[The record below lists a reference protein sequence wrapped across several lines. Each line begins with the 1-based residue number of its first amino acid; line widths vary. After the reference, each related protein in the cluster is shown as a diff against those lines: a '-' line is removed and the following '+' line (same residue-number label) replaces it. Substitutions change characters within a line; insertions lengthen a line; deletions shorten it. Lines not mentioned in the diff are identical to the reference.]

1 MEEVILFE
9 NKEEAFQVLGEREIK
24 KIRVGNKE
32 YGINRFNNEIFVFDI
47 ACPHAAYDLTT
58 GKTSPLGTI
67 VCPWHNYQ
75 FYLSNGK
82 ESQDRC
88 KQLKVEKVHTNQ
100 LGNLCFILW

>member
-9 NKEEAFQVLGEREIK
+9 NQKQAYQILSERTIK
-24 KIRVGNKE
+24 KVRLDNKE
-32 YGINRFNNEIFVFDI
+32 FGINRFNNDIYIFDV

-75 FYLSNGK
+75 FSLSNGE
-82 ESQDRC
+82 ESERRC
-88 KQLKVEKVHTNQ
+88 NKLKIKKAYLNDS
-100 LGNLCFILW
+100 GNLCFIPW